1 MSRQLTAE
9 RCIRTA
15 RTVRCRRSERGSALI
30 VVFVLAAVIAIMLYR
45 EMPVAAF
52 EARRTKEQM
61 LVDRG
66 HEYQRGVQLY
76 YRKFRGQYPASF
88 DQLENTNSMRFLRR
102 RYTDPFTG
110 KDDWRLLHAGGPNGA
125 LIDSKVNPINQNKP
139 NQNGQT
145 QSAANG
151 FGGSSSS
158 AFGQNAGSASPN
170 STFGSTTFNS
180 TSSNSTSSFGSAS
193 SADTGATVEVPAVR
207 RRGAAVDATVGA
219 GSGQT
224 PSSGDLAQDPTIP
237 LLPPNDPS
245 ASGATANAQPGSN
258 ANGAATVA
266 GQNGVAPANGPGQG
280 NNSMQSVQNLFNSG
294 PSLPAGQTTAG
305 ALAGQPGASVS
316 TTGTSGQ
323 LSSGGLAGVASK
335 ANGHTIKTVN
345 DQTNYDLWEFWYD
358 PTKDT
363 SMGSGSNAQNGAGGQ
378 NVQNGTALGQPANG
392 NGFGTSSGFGSNSN
406 TNNSNSNSSTSG
418 FGQSTSP
425 SPTTG
430 SGSNTTNSTTP
441 TNQINQPQ

>member
-1 MSRQLTAE
+1 M
-9 RCIRTA
+9 I
-15 RTVRCRRSERGSALI
+15 
-30 VVFVLAAVIAIMLYR
+30 VFVLAAVIAIMLYR

-61 LVDRG
+61 LEDRG
-66 HEYQRGVQLY
+66 HEYQRAVQLY
-76 YRKFRGQYPASF
+76 YRKFSGRYPASF
-88 DQLENTNSMRFLRR
+88 DQLESTNSMRFLRR

-125 LIDSKVNPINQNKP
+125 LIDSKVAPLNQNKP

-145 QSAANG
+145 QNTGNG

-158 AFGQNAGSASPN
+158 SAFGQNGGGASAN
-170 STFGSTTFNS
+170 STFNNTSFNGA
-180 TSSNSTSSFGSAS
+180 SSSSTSSFAAAS
-193 SADTGATVEVPAVR
+193 SADSGATVEIPAVR
-207 RRGAAVDATVGA
+207 RRGAAVDSTTGA

-224 PSSGDLAQDPTIP
+224 PTSGDLAQDPTIP
-237 LLPPNDPS
+237 LLPPSDPS
-245 ASGATANAQPGSN
+245 ATGATNAQPGVNPNSGPN
-258 ANGAATVA
+258 VA
-266 GQNGVAPANGPGQG
+266 GQNGVVGANGQAQG

-305 ALAGQPGASVS
+305 ALAGQPGTLVS

-335 ANGHTIKTVN
+335 ANGHAIKTVN

-363 SMGSGSNAQNGAGGQ
+363 SMGTGANAQNGAGGQ

-392 NGFGTSSGFGSNSN
+392 NSFGTSSGFGTNSN
-406 TNNSNSNSSTSG
+406 TNNSNSNGNTSG
-418 FGQSTSP
+418 FGQSTS
-425 SPTTG
+425 SGTG
-430 SGSNTTNSTTP
+430 TGNGSNTTNSNTSPTP
-441 TNQINQPQ
+441 NNQTNQPQ